1 MSKAKKQGKLTKGNR
16 IMLVS
21 LLSTFGIAFALFG
34 IQLLFELLSIES
46 SILYTVLFLIVGV
59 AMLFG
64 ARQLSEKLIDE
75 K

>member
-1 MSKAKKQGKLTKGNR
+1 MLQVIREKSQGWFAWTV
-16 IMLVS
+16 VS
-21 LLSTFGIAFALFG
+21 LICITFALFG

-64 ARQLSEKLIDE
+64 ARQLSEKLINE